1 MPATMAWSVAPWTLA
16 WPRMALMPPPGRPML
31 PSSSCMIAALRMFW
45 LPTVCMVQPTAY
57 MIVPT
62 RSAVPVEVITFATSR
77 NFSLVHPAISA
88 TTSGV

>member
-1 MPATMAWSVAPWTLA
+1 M
-16 WPRMALMPPPGRPML
+16 RM
-31 PSSSCMIAALRMFW
+31 IW

-62 RSAVPVEVITFATSR
+62 RSAVPVEQMISAIATKS
-77 NFSLVHPAISA
+77 SAVQPAICA